1 MTQAPFIDRV
11 ALRNYKSIGYCDVR
25 LNPLTYLVGHNGA
38 GKSNFMD
45 ALHFVRDALFNSL
58 DSALNER
65 GGINEVR
72 RRSGGHPTHFA
83 IRIAFVL
90 PDGQPAHYGFVIG
103 ALKNGGYEV
112 QKEECVVSGI
122 GKGPFFRIQKGKL
135 RDSSEPTFPSITA
148 DRLALVAASGLTVF
162 RPVFDALT
170 AMGFYNLNPKL
181 MRELQKP
188 QDGRLLRPAGENIV
202 SVIGHLEKVAPDQIM
217 LIQEYLHSVAPMV
230 HGVEREPIG
239 PMETLEFRQ
248 EMAGSKHPWRFLA
261 QNMSD
266 GTLRALGVLT
276 ALLQSNVDYSPTLIG
291 IEEPETALHPAASS
305 ALREA
310 LVRASKN
317 TQVLVTSHSP
327 DLLDDRNI
335 DADAVLAV
343 VSEAGETKVAPLDD
357 ASRQVMREHLFSAGE
372 LLRMNQL
379 APDRASIA
387 QQDKASAGD
396 LFSEIDSL

>member
-1 MTQAPFIDRV
+1 MTQHPFISRV
-11 ALRNYKSIGYCDVR
+11 AVRNYKSIGYCDVNLR
-25 LNPLTYLVGHNGA
+25 PLTYLVGHNGA

-45 ALHFVRDALFNSL
+45 ALHFVCDALSYSL

-83 IRIAFVL
+83 LRVEFVMQS
-90 PDGQPAHYGFVIG
+90 GQAGRYGFVIG

-112 QKEECVVSGI
+112 QREECVVAGI
-122 GKGPFFRIQKGKL
+122 GKGPFFRIEKGKL
-135 RDSSEPTFPSITA
+135 RDSSETTFPSVTA
-148 DRLALVAASGLTVF
+148 DRLALVAASGLTAF

-170 AMGFYNLNPKL
+170 AMGFYNFNPKL

-188 QDGRLLRPAGENIV
+188 QDGRLLRPAGENIA
-202 SVIGHLEKVAPDQIM
+202 SVIGHLEKVAPAQM
-217 LIQEYLHSVAPMV
+217 ALIQEYLHSVAPMV
-230 HGVEREPIG
+230 HGVERKPIG

-248 EMAGSKHPWRFLA
+248 DMAGSKHPWRFLA

-266 GTLRALGVLT
+266 GTLRALGVLS
-276 ALLQSNVDYSPTLIG
+276 ALLQGNVDYSPTLIG
-291 IEEPETALHPAASS
+291 IEEPETALHPAASA

-310 LVRASKN
+310 LVRASET

-327 DLLDDRNI
+327 DLLDDHSI

-343 VSEAGETKVAPLDD
+343 VSEAGETKVAPLDEG
-357 ASRQVMREHLFSAGE
+357 SRQVMRDHLFSAGE

-379 APDRASIA
+379 APDRASLE
-387 QQDKASAGD
+387 QQDKAASGD
-396 LFSEIDSL
+396 LFGETESV

>member
-1 MTQAPFIDRV
+1 MTQPPFINRV
-11 ALRNYKSIGYCDVR
+11 VLRNYKSIGYCNVSLR
-25 LNPLTYLVGHNGA
+25 PLTYLVGHNGA

-45 ALHFVRDALFNSL
+45 ALHFVRDALSNSL

-83 IRIAFVL
+83 LRIEFVMRG
-90 PDGQPAHYGFVIG
+90 GQTGRYGFVIG

-112 QKEECVVSGI
+112 QREECVVASI
-122 GKGPFFRIQKGKL
+122 GKGPFFRIEKGKL
-135 RDSSEPTFPSITA
+135 RDSSETTFPSVTA
-148 DRLALVAASGLTVF
+148 DRLALVAASGLTAF

-170 AMGFYNLNPKL
+170 EMGFYNLNPKL

-188 QDGRLLRPAGENIV
+188 QDGRLLRPAGENIA
-202 SVIGHLEKVAPDQIM
+202 SVIGHLEKVAPAQMI

-230 HGVEREPIG
+230 HGVERKPIG

-248 EMAGSKHPWRFLA
+248 DMAGSKHPWRFLA

-266 GTLRALGVLT
+266 GTLRALGVLS
-276 ALLQSNVDYSPTLIG
+276 ALLQGNVDYSPTLIG
-291 IEEPETALHPAASS
+291 IEEPETALHPAASA

-310 LVRASKN
+310 LVRASET

-343 VSEAGETKVAPLDD
+343 VSEAGETKVAPLDEG
-357 ASRQVMREHLFSAGE
+357 SRQVMREHLFSAGE

-379 APDRASIA
+379 APDRASIE
-387 QQDKASAGD
+387 QQDKAASGD
-396 LFSEIDSL
+396 LFSAMDSA

>member
-1 MTQAPFIDRV
+1 MARTPFIRRV
-11 ALRNYKSIGYCDVR
+11 VLRNYKSIGYCDVSLR
-25 LNPLTYLVGHNGA
+25 PLTYLVGHNGA

-45 ALHFVRDALFNSL
+45 ALHFVRDALANSL

-83 IRIAFVL
+83 LRIEFVL
-90 PDGQPAHYGFVIG
+90 HGGQAGHYGFVIG

-112 QKEECVVSGI
+112 QREECVVAGI
-122 GKGPFFRIQKGKL
+122 RKGPFFRIEKGKL
-135 RDSSEPTFPSITA
+135 RDTSETTFPSVTA
-148 DRLALVAASGLTVF
+148 DRLALVAASGLTAF

-188 QDGRLLRPAGENIV
+188 QDGRLLRPAGENIA
-202 SVIGHLEKVAPDQIM
+202 SVIGHLEKVAPAQM
-217 LIQEYLHSVAPMV
+217 TLIQEYLHSVAPMV
-230 HGVEREPIG
+230 HGVERKPIG

-248 EMAGSKHPWRFLA
+248 DMAGSRHPWRFLA
-261 QNMSD
+261 HNMSD
-266 GTLRALGVLT
+266 GTLRALGVLS
-276 ALLQSNVDYSPTLIG
+276 ALLQGNVDYSPTLIG
-291 IEEPETALHPAASS
+291 IEEPETALHPAASA

-310 LVRASKN
+310 LARAAET

-327 DLLDDRNI
+327 DLLDDRSI

-343 VSEAGETKVAPLDD
+343 VSEAGETKIAPLDEG
-357 ASRQVMREHLFSAGE
+357 SRQVMRDHLFSAGE

-379 APDRASIA
+379 APDRASIE
-387 QQDKASAGD
+387 QQDKAASGD
-396 LFSEIDSL
+396 LFSETDPA

>member
-1 MTQAPFIDRV
+1 MTHAPFIHRV
-11 ALRNYKSIGYCDVR
+11 VLRNYKSIGYCDVTLR
-25 LNPLTYLVGHNGA
+25 PLTYLVGHNGA

-65 GGINEVR
+65 GGLSEVR

-83 IRIAFVL
+83 IRLAFSL
-90 PDGQPAHYGFVIG
+90 SDGRPGHYGFVIG
-103 ALKNGGYEV
+103 ALKNGSYEV
-112 QKEECVVSGI
+112 QREECVVAGV
-122 GKGPFFRIQKGKL
+122 GKGPFFRIEKGRL
-135 RDSSEPTFPSITA
+135 IDSSEATFPALTA
-148 DRLALVAASGLTVF
+148 DRLALVAASGLTAF
-162 RPVFDALT
+162 RPVFDGLT
-170 AMGFYNLNPKL
+170 TMGFYNLNPNL

-188 QDGRLLRPAGENIV
+188 QDGRLLRPAGENIA
-202 SVIGHLEKVAPDQIM
+202 SVVGHLEKVAPAQTA
-217 LIQEYLHSVAPMV
+217 LVQEYLHAVAPMV
-230 HGVEREPIG
+230 HGVERKAIG

-248 EMAGSKHPWRFLA
+248 DMAGSRSPWRFLA

-276 ALLQSNVDYSPTLIG
+276 ALLQGNADYSPTLIG
-291 IEEPETALHPAASS
+291 IEEPETALHPAAGA

-310 LVRASKN
+310 LVRASAS

-327 DLLDDRNI
+327 DLLDDRSI

-343 VSEAGETKVAPLDD
+343 VSEAGETKIAPLDE
-357 ASRQVMREHLFSAGE
+357 ASRQMMREHLYSAGE

-379 APDRASIA
+379 EPDRGNIELQDRAS
-387 QQDKASAGD
+387 SGD
-396 LFSEIDSL
+396 LFAKVPTV

>member
-1 MTQAPFIDRV
+1 MTQALFIDRV
-11 ALRNYKSIGYCDVR
+11 VLRNYKSIGYCDVR
-25 LNPLTYLVGHNGA
+25 LRPLTYLVGHNGA
-38 GKSNFMD
+38 GKSNFVD

-83 IRIAFVL
+83 IRIRFVSGS
-90 PDGQPAHYGFVIG
+90 GQEGHYGFVIG

-112 QKEECVVSGI
+112 QKEECVVAGI
-122 GKGPFFRIQKGKL
+122 GKGPFFRTEKGKL
-135 RDSSEPTFPSITA
+135 RDSSEATFPSVTA
-148 DRLALVAASGLTVF
+148 DRLALVAASGLTAF
-162 RPVFDALT
+162 RPVFDAMT
-170 AMGFYNLNPKL
+170 AMGFYNLNPRL

-188 QDGRLLRPAGENIV
+188 QDGRLLRSAGENIA
-202 SVIGHLEKVAPDQIM
+202 SVIGHLEKVAPAQM
-217 LIQEYLHSVAPMV
+217 TLIQEYLHSVAPMV
-230 HGVEREPIG
+230 HGVERKPIG

-248 EMAGSKHPWRFLA
+248 DMAGSRHPWRFLA

-266 GTLRALGVLT
+266 GTLRALGVLS
-276 ALLQSNVDYSPTLIG
+276 ALLQGNVDYSPTLIG
-291 IEEPETALHPAASS
+291 IEEPETALHPAASA

-310 LVRASKN
+310 LVRASET

-327 DLLDDRNI
+327 DLLDDRSI

-343 VSEAGETKVAPLDD
+343 VSEAGETKIAPLDEG
-357 ASRQVMREHLFSAGE
+357 SRQVMRDHLFSAGE

-379 APDRASIA
+379 APDRASID
-387 QQDKASAGD
+387 QQDKAASGD
-396 LFSEIDSL
+396 LFSETESA